1 MAGILY
7 VCVVLSRRCTCAKS
21 PHLDYGRTPAPC
33 MCRGKFASECIRS
46 TVHPACAGASSP
58 ARDNHPAEWLAT
70 PHWRYLT
77 ARKRASACH
86 HYHNQTPLPIIPQTH
101 RQKHTPPY
109 VYHIPCHHMPNISPP
124 QAHRRPTTSPPHATI
139 SPTQAH
145 HKPTI
150 GSPQAH
156 HRPNTSP
163 PQAHHSL
170 LPPTALSGLGTAPNF
185 SPTLWHYML

>member
-1 MAGILY
+1 MAT
-7 VCVVLSRRCTCAKS
+7 SRFWADPCTLLVK
-21 PHLDYGRTPAPC
+21 GT
-33 MCRGKFASECIRS
+33 
-46 TVHPACAGASSP
+46 SSP
-58 ARDNHPAEWLAT
+58 SCVCRANHPADLFAT
-70 PHWRYLT
+70 PHL
-77 ARKRASACH
+77 RAHAASTHEYACH
-86 HYHNQTPLPIIPQTH
+86 HSQNHPPIQ
-101 RQKHTPPY
+101 QKT
-109 VYHIPCHHMPNISPP
+109 PCHPRPNTSPP